1 MKKIIAFAAVAL
13 AMTGCSSYDHNECR
27 NSVVKEVGTQ
37 DVVEIHP
44 FRFVARDSKGAIWYY
59 ETMNQLDTRISKKQ
73 PLFVAG
79 N

>member
-1 MKKIIAFAAVAL
+1 MKKFIAIAAAAVAL
-13 AMTGCSSYDHNECR
+13 TGCSSYDHNECR

-37 DVVEIHP
+37 DVVEIEP

-59 ETMNQLDTRISKKQ
+59 ETMNQLDTRVSKKQ
-73 PLFVAG
+73 PVFVAQ